1 MKSPLHTR
9 GSLQR
14 RSGEGTSGEIEIEIE
29 RERERAGEPGR
40 GERERERDSEAHR
53 KPNKALQSWRVGGC
67 SDAPSTLNP
76 D

>member
-14 RSGEGTSGEIEIEIE
+14 SSGEGTAGEIEIE
-29 RERERAGEPGR
+29 RERESGRARER
-40 GERERERDSEAHR
+40 ERERERDSEAHR